1 MFGLNLTATIE
12 RPTKINTRG
21 GDREAVRDTTV
32 ATLVPCTAQES
43 ASPQRY
49 LPGGQVA
56 VRQARVWFP
65 HGTDVKDNDF
75 LTLSDGTKWRVE
87 NVIDDAG
94 RGHHL
99 VCIVKAFT

>member
-1 MFGLNLTATIE
+1 MFGLNNKATIE
-12 RPTKINTRG
+12 RPRNVTSRG
-21 GDREAVRDTTV
+21 GDRETVEDPTV
-32 ATLVPCTAQES
+32 ATLVPCTLQES
-43 ASPQRY
+43 SSPQRY

-56 VRQARVWFP
+56 IRQARIWFK
-65 HGTDVKDNDF
+65 HGVDVRENDF
-75 LTLSDGTKWRVE
+75 ITLLDGSKWRVE